1 MYARTT
7 TVQGRPE
14 AVDDGIAM
22 VRDEVMPALEEMG
35 SVGVSMLVDRTTGR
49 CIVTTAWDS
58 ERALRDSADKVGR
71 LRERATEVLQSGP
84 PDVRHYE
91 IGVLHRMRRVGEGA
105 CARVIWMDVD
115 PGRIDEHLEL
125 VRTIVVPRAETFPG
139 FCSLSMLVDRESG
152 RCAASSTFVDRA
164 SLDASREPATRLRE
178 EMESRGVARMREVA
192 EFDVALAHLR
202 VPETV

>member
-1 MYARTT
+1 M
-7 TVQGRPE
+7 QGRPE

-35 SVGVSMLVDRTTGR
+35 CVGLSMLVDRRTGR

-58 ERALRDSADKVGR
+58 EQALRDSADQVGP

-84 PDVRHYE
+84 PEVRHYE
-91 IGVLHRMRRVGEGA
+91 IGVLHRVRPVGEGA

-115 PGRIDEHLEL
+115 PARIDDHLEL
-125 VRTIVVPRAETFPG
+125 VRSVVIPRLEGFDG
-139 FCSLSMLVDRESG
+139 FCSMSMLVDRQSG
-152 RCAASSTFVDRA
+152 RCAASATYRDRA
-164 SLDASREPATRLRE
+164 ALDASREPAKRLRDE
-178 EMESRGVARMREVA
+178 TESRGVARMREVA
-192 EFDVALAHLR
+192 ELDVALAHLR